1 MTCTRRVLP
10 ELAPVAWQGERQEL
24 RQRGVGGDAPEARAA
39 AEDEWEATPVR
50 AGSGRP
56 GSSARRP
63 DTGASLDYLASPAG
77 TPVRA
82 GSAGG
87 VHAPLLLPAVA
98 QHSYSREPGQPA
110 CRCNLGIRVSLR
122 G

>member
-1 MTCTRRVLP
+1 MSRDATLLVWHECAEWQLKSRVWHGRERGRSSGRGEWEETPRR
-10 ELAPVAWQGERQEL
+10 
-24 RQRGVGGDAPEARAA
+24 RAA

-50 AGSGRP
+50 AGSARP
-56 GSSARRP
+56 GSSVRRP

-87 VHAPLLLPAVA
+87 ACDSLPA
-98 QHSYSREPGQPA
+98 
-110 CRCNLGIRVSLR
+110 
-122 G
+122 

>member
-1 MTCTRRVLP
+1 MSRDVVLLVWHARAQCYLKLRLWHGRDRGRSSGRGEWEETPRR
-10 ELAPVAWQGERQEL
+10 
-24 RQRGVGGDAPEARAA
+24 RAA

-87 VHAPLLLPAVA
+87 VHAPLLA
-98 QHSYSREPGQPA
+98 
-110 CRCNLGIRVSLR
+110 
-122 G
+122 

>member
-1 MTCTRRVLP
+1 M
-10 ELAPVAWQGERQEL
+10 
-24 RQRGVGGDAPEARAA
+24 
-39 AEDEWEATPVR
+39 R
-50 AGSGRP
+50 AGSARP

-87 VHAPLLLPAVA
+87 ASCALSLHLPVLMMGAA
-98 QHSYSREPGQPA
+98 NESLPQQYSRLF
-110 CRCNLGIRVSLR
+110 CVL
-122 G
+122 